1 MGVMGTKVRR
11 LFGREATGKHSR
23 GTLFQFRI
31 RNMKPGGGSVTDWEC
46 L

>member
-11 LFGREATGKHSR
+11 LFWQETGKHSR
-23 GTLFQFRI
+23 GTLFQFRM